1 LDFGKI
7 EHAGREYIIM
17 FKPAFNSEPPFSHGQ
32 ASRTAVLLCNLGTP
46 DEPTAPAVRRY
57 LAEFLGD
64 HRVVEI
70 PRLVWMAI
78 LHGIILRV
86 RPAKSAAKYATI
98 WTDEG
103 SPLKIWTDKQAQA
116 LQDVFNAHDQHIT
129 VRYAMRYGNP
139 SITSQ
144 LDALKAEGFTRIL
157 ILPAY
162 PQYSGTTT
170 ASVFDAVYHWGLRSR
185 VLPEFRFIN
194 HYHDHPAYIQ
204 ALAERVRAH
213 WAEHGQA
220 DRLVMSFHGVPE
232 RTLHLGDPY
241 HCECYKT
248 ARLLGEALGLNKAQY
263 MVTFQSRFG
272 KAKWLEP
279 YTEPS
284 LIALAQQGVKRVDLI
299 CPGFTSD
306 CLETLEEISQEAQ
319 EAYLH
324 AGGEVFHYIP
334 CLNNSQTWVQGMHV
348 LCQSHMGGWPMHEA
362 DAKHLQISRQEALTL
377 GAKD

>member
-1 LDFGKI
+1 
-7 EHAGREYIIM
+7 M
-17 FKPAFNSEPPFSHGQ
+17 FKPAFNPEPPFTHGQ
-32 ASRTAVLLCNLGTP
+32 TPRTAVLLCNLGTP
-46 DEPTAPAVRRY
+46 DAPTAPAVRRY

-86 RPAKSAAKYATI
+86 RPAKSAAKYASI

-103 SPLKIWTDKQAQA
+103 SPLKIWTNKQTLA
-116 LQDVFNAHDQHIT
+116 LQEVFNAHGEAVT

-144 LDALKAEGFTRIL
+144 LDTLKAEGFTRVL

-170 ASVFDAVYHWGLRSR
+170 ASVFDAVYHWGR

-194 HYHDHPAYIQ
+194 HYHDHPTYIQ
-204 ALAERVRAH
+204 ALAERVRTH
-213 WAEHGQA
+213 WAEHGQPE
-220 DRLVMSFHGVPE
+220 RLVMSFHGVPE

-248 ARLLGEALGLNKAQY
+248 ARLLGEALGLTKSQY

-279 YTEPS
+279 YTEPT
-284 LIALAQQGVKRVDLI
+284 LIELAQQGVKRVDLI

-324 AGGEVFHYIP
+324 AGGDVFHYIP
-334 CLNNSQTWVQGMHV
+334 CLNNSPTWVQGMYA
-348 LCQSHMGGWPMHEA
+348 LCQSHMGGWSLHEA
-362 DAKHLQISRQEALTL
+362 DVKQLHISRQEALEL
-377 GAKD
+377 GAKN

>member
-1 LDFGKI
+1 
-7 EHAGREYIIM
+7 M
-17 FKPAFNSEPPFSHGQ
+17 FKPAFKPEPPFTHGQ
-32 ASRTAVLLCNLGTP
+32 APRTAVLLCNLGTP
-46 DEPTAPAVRRY
+46 DEPTAPALRRY

-70 PRLVWMAI
+70 PRLIWMAI

-86 RPAKSAAKYATI
+86 RPAKSAAKYASI
-98 WTDEG
+98 WTKEG
-103 SPLKIWTDKQAQA
+103 SPLKVWTQKQALA
-116 LQDVFNAHDQHIT
+116 LQAVFDSQGETVT
-129 VRYAMRYGNP
+129 VRYAMRYGSP
-139 SITSQ
+139 SIASQ
-144 LDALKAEGFTRIL
+144 LDALKAEGHTRIL

-170 ASVFDAVYHWGLRSR
+170 ASVFDAVYQWGLRSR

-194 HYHDHPAYIQ
+194 HYHDDSGYIQ
-204 ALAERVRAH
+204 ALAESVRTH
-213 WAEHGQA
+213 WAEHGKA
-220 DRLVMSFHGVPE
+220 ERLVMSFHGVPE

-248 ARLLGEALGLNKAQY
+248 ARLLGEALGLTKDQY

-279 YTEPS
+279 YTEPTLVS
-284 LIALAQQGVKRVDLI
+284 LAKQGVKHVDLI

-324 AGGEVFHYIP
+324 AGGEVFHYIA
-334 CLNNSQTWVQGMHV
+334 CLNDSDAWIKGLHEICK
-348 LCQSHMGGWPMHEA
+348 LHMGGWPTAPINRNELE
-362 DAKHLQISRQEALTL
+362 KSRTQALAL
-377 GAKD
+377 GSKN

>member
-1 LDFGKI
+1 
-7 EHAGREYIIM
+7 M
-17 FKPAFNSEPPFSHGQ
+17 FKPAFNPEPPFTHGQ
-32 ASRTAVLLCNLGTP
+32 APRTAVLLCNLGTP

-103 SPLKIWTDKQAQA
+103 SPLKVWTNKQAQA
-116 LQDVFNAHDQHIT
+116 LQEVFNAHGEAVT

-139 SITSQ
+139 SIASQ
-144 LDALKAEGFTRIL
+144 LDALKAEGFTRVL

-220 DRLVMSFHGVPE
+220 ERLVMSFHGVPE

-248 ARLLGEALGLNKAQY
+248 ARLLGEALGLTKAQY

-279 YTEPS
+279 YTEPT

-306 CLETLEEISQEAQ
+306 CLETLEEISDEAQ

-324 AGGEVFHYIP
+324 AGGEVFHYIS
-334 CLNNSQTWVQGMHV
+334 CLNDSPAWVTGMYE
-348 LCQSHMGGWPMHEA
+348 LSKLHMGGWPIHSSQNSAE
-362 DAKHLQISRQEALTL
+362 LQTSRQEALAL
-377 GAKD
+377 GAKN